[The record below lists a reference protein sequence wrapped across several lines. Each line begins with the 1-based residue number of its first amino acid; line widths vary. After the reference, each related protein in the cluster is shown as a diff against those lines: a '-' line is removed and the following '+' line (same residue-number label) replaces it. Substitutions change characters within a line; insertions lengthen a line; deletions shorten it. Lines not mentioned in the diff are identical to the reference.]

1 MSSDSSVAIVGGG
14 PCGLMTALLL
24 ARAGVRCVIFEKKPG
39 ISTHPKAMGIS
50 RRTAEI
56 FRHLGLLENLA
67 SGSLAEE
74 TPFLTIWSKSLVGE
88 ELGRVPFAKDS
99 AEFSP
104 CSKLHSPQTWTER
117 VLLDALA
124 AEPLAEIKFAS
135 EVAGIEMRPDD
146 VRLILPGGKALTFPW
161 LVAADG
167 AGSAIRRQLQ
177 VGTVGPGEMGHFL
190 NVMFRARYGAHLGDR
205 KAILYPVLSSEY
217 FEHFVAVDGKDLW
230 LMHHFLQPGEQPGD
244 FPPERL
250 REIIVKASGLPA
262 EPVEVLSIMPW
273 VMSPKVAEVFRIGR
287 VLLVGDAASRLSPA
301 GGLGLNTGVQAA
313 HNLAW
318 KLAKV
323 IERKAGPA
331 ILDTYQEERRGAALW
346 TMQNTN
352 RNSEEIFE
360 IVAKALENDWEAV
373 RNLIAGSRRIG
384 SGLGQDLGISYAR
397 GAFVADNSELA
408 VVKDPIND
416 YQPAARPGSRAP
428 HLWIDRHGAKLS
440 TLDLFG
446 GKMVLLAGAAY
457 PSIRLNPEEVIVFQ
471 NGKDFVAHEFERLY
485 GIAENGAVL
494 VRPDGY
500 VGARW
505 KEVEQNF
512 PDQFASALAAIL
524 RAS

>member
-1 MSSDSSVAIVGGG
+1 
-14 PCGLMTALLL
+14 
-24 ARAGVRCVIFEKKPG
+24 
-39 ISTHPKAMGIS
+39 
-50 RRTAEI
+50 
-56 FRHLGLLENLA
+56 
-67 SGSLAEE
+67 
-74 TPFLTIWSKSLVGE
+74 
-88 ELGRVPFAKDS
+88 
-99 AEFSP
+99 
-104 CSKLHSPQTWTER
+104 
-117 VLLDALA
+117 
-124 AEPLAEIKFAS
+124 
-135 EVAGIEMRPDD
+135 
-146 VRLILPGGKALTFPW
+146 
-161 LVAADG
+161 
-167 AGSAIRRQLQ
+167 
-177 VGTVGPGEMGHFL
+177 
-190 NVMFRARYGAHLGDR
+190 
-205 KAILYPVLSSEY
+205 
-217 FEHFVAVDGKDLW
+217 
-230 LMHHFLQPGEQPGD
+230 
-244 FPPERL
+244 
-250 REIIVKASGLPA
+250 
-262 EPVEVLSIMPW
+262 MPW

-384 SGLGQDLGISYAR
+384 SGLGQDLGISYAS